1 MTETTNTGSQFDT
14 LAREIINRF
23 MLFLNSHPGVK
34 IRTKSDWALNPMLG
48 IQVPDDFR
56 VGLAGFIEK
65 NVNPVIVPPTD
76 VFNDA
81 PKETIVTFTTPE
93 PVVAPVIATEQP
105 AEKNGVMPDVDAI
118 MLLMSEK
125 SVTLQQAAIYFNV
138 DAEELRKV
146 IQSSNGRVIIK
157 RGGHLGVPLE

>member
-81 PKETIVTFTTPE
+81 PKETIVTFTAPE
-93 PVVAPVIATEQP
+93 PVVAPVIAEP
-105 AEKNGVMPDVDAI
+105 G
-118 MLLMSEK
+118 
-125 SVTLQQAAIYFNV
+125 
-138 DAEELRKV
+138 RKER
-146 IQSSNGRVIIK
+146 SHAGC
-157 RGGHLGVPLE
+157 